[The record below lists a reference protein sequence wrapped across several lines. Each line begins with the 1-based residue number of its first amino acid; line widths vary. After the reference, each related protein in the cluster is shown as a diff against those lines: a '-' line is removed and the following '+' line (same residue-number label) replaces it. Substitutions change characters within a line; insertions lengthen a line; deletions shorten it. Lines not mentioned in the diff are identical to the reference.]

1 MQREEILLTINE
13 EYWDLI
19 KSGKKTLIVK
29 PNKPK
34 GMFYP
39 FRVLVYV
46 SEAKNVV
53 GKFDVHETFSTIRPE
68 DLLEGSCMTLNQII
82 FRADGKPICGWRIK
96 ENSVFEYETPIPLEV
111 ATGLKMPPSTWR
123 YVNKDV
129 DNE

>member
-1 MQREEILLTINE
+1 MKEIIMTTDEEF
-13 EYWDLI
+13 WDLI
-19 KSGKKTLIVK
+19 KSGKKTLIVSQ
-29 PNKPK
+29 NKPK

-53 GKFDVHETFSTIRPE
+53 GKFDVYETITTIRPE

-82 FRADGKPICGWRIK
+82 FRADGKSICGWRIK
-96 ENSVFEYETPIPLEV
+96 ENSPFEYETPIPLEA

-123 YVNKDV
+123 YVNKDAC
-129 DNE
+129 NE

>member
-1 MQREEILLTINE
+1 MKEIVLTTSKE
-13 EYWDLI
+13 FWDLM

-46 SEAKNVV
+46 SEEKKVV
-53 GKFDVHETFSTIRPE
+53 GKFDVYETISTIRPE

-82 FRADGKPICGWRIK
+82 FRAGEKTTCGWRIK
-96 ENSVFEYETPIPLEV
+96 ENSVFEYEMPISLED
-111 ATGLKMPPSTWR
+111 ATGLTKPPSSWK
-123 YVNKDV
+123 YINKD
-129 DNE
+129 NENE

>member
-1 MQREEILLTINE
+1 MKEIILTTSEEFWN
-13 EYWDLI
+13 LI

-53 GKFDVHETFSTIRPE
+53 GKFDVHETFITIRPE
-68 DLLEGSCMTLNQII
+68 DLLEGSCMTLKQII
-82 FRADGKPICGWRIK
+82 FRADGKSICGWRIK
-96 ENSVFEYETPIPLEV
+96 ENSVFEYEMPISLED
-111 ATGLKMPPSTWR
+111 ATGLTKPPSSWK
-123 YVNKDV
+123 YINKD
-129 DNE
+129 NENE